1 MVYIDRQAKIKHSIL
16 VLFCFASVAFAEEE
30 PLLPVLINA
39 FLPKIK
45 VGMTSEEIKA
55 VVAKS
60 YAKAESRVGPWS
72 GGTGS
77 LGCRLDNWFSFAIAA
92 HTNSEGKQVVSKDAR
107 IYIYDWQHK
116 RRLEIV
122 IYQWEGD
129 GKAASPVKK
138 PGIYQVVS
146 GNRR

>member
-1 MVYIDRQAKIKHSIL
+1 MKHSL
-16 VLFCFASVAFAEEE
+16 LALFCFASLAYAEEE
-30 PLLPVLINA
+30 PLLPAPINA
-39 FLPKIK
+39 LLPKIK

-55 VVAKS
+55 VVVKS

-77 LGCRLDNWFSFAIAA
+77 LGCRLDDRFSFTIAA

-122 IYQWEGD
+122 PYQWEGD
-129 GKAASPVKK
+129 GEAASPVK
-138 PGIYQVVS
+138 
-146 GNRR
+146 